1 MKSMPTLDEILGG
14 EDVDLLNLSV
24 DDGWMEEMEALLAD
38 SPSSAKLLTALAEEA
53 SQMSTSG

>member
-1 MKSMPTLDEILGG
+1 
-14 EDVDLLNLSV
+14 
-24 DDGWMEEMEALLAD
+24 MEEMEALLAD